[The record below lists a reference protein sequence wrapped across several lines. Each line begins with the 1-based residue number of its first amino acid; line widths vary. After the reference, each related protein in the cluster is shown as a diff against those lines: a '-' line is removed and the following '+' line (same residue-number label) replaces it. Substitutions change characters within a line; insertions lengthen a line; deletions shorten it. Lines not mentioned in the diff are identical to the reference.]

1 MSPAGMGMI
10 VKMRANTKIMIITE
24 GNFAELFSDP
34 NNARNGCRCFLDLL
48 LQQQAL

>member
-1 MSPAGMGMI
+1 MRRI
-10 VKMRANTKIMIITE
+10 VKIRANIKIIIISK
-24 GNFAELFSDP
+24 GNFADLFSDP